1 MEAIAH
7 NVIAGFDCATC
18 RTTQDDNGR
27 EYRPDLDVPHV
38 HCRKCAA
45 AVIDNDP
52 RCTWCGAATADS
64 MPGTFTAWL
73 GDREAVYAPYS
84 APPSAATVPAG
95 CPRGLGEG
103 LPRVTDAALRPSP
116 DAAADLID
124 AIESGFSW
132 LQVAVR
138 DLMGATDCPDGCVV
152 ESDGHCAHGFRSAA
166 LTAGMV

>member
-1 MEAIAH
+1 
-7 NVIAGFDCATC
+7 
-18 RTTQDDNGR
+18 
-27 EYRPDLDVPHV
+27 
-38 HCRKCAA
+38 
-45 AVIDNDP
+45 
-52 RCTWCGAATADS
+52 

-103 LPRVTDAALRPSP
+103 LTREERRAIDPLRPSP

-132 LQVAVR
+132 LQVVVR
-138 DLMGATDCPDGCVV
+138 DLMGTTDCPDGCVV